1 MKRVVL
7 RFPDTASLT
16 EFLLFYKIPGA
27 EIDAIEHT
35 LTAILTEE
43 QLEIACKRYKAII
56 KLSYSVSR

>member
-16 EFLLFYKIPGA
+16 EFLLLYKISGA
-27 EIDAIEHT
+27 EINALEHT

-43 QLEIACKRYKAII
+43 QLQIACKKYNALV
-56 KLSYSVSR
+56 KLSYTVSK